1 MRESTTLSAF
11 SDLKHMLIKDVEI
24 INIFTNF
31 AWIDTHT
38 HTCYGFQIFLMNN
51 SEEAVGK
58 CLLTCSA
65 SNVKRIFSVFRRS
78 RHREDRQTARDRGKD
93 CKTLGHTDEWNW
105 HNIPEHLFQRHWR
118 VINFHA
124 DKWTKEKTYKMWH
137 SSCFVKKPP
146 TDRFP
151 CEPPLQRFLARHQYL
166 YTLNE
171 FTIPLYN

>member
-1 MRESTTLSAF
+1 
-11 SDLKHMLIKDVEI
+11 MLIKDVEI

-93 CKTLGHTDEWNW
+93 CKTLGHTDEWNCTQ
-105 HNIPEHLFQRHWR
+105 HS
-118 VINFHA
+118 
-124 DKWTKEKTYKMWH
+124 WTPLPKTLEGNQF
-137 SSCFVKKPP
+137 SCWQMNK
-146 TDRFP
+146 R
-151 CEPPLQRFLARHQYL
+151 ENLQNVTFLLLCQKTSHRPFSL
-166 YTLNE
+166 RTPIT
-171 FTIPLYN
+171 TIPGAASIFVHFKWIYHSLIQLTLKTQSTPSE